1 MTTAVSLAI
10 APVAGRIGARIDGVR
25 LGPDLDPETVTAIRD
40 ALLRHKV
47 IFLPGQHHLDDAA
60 HAGFAR
66 LLGELTTAHPTVPAV
81 DGTANVLPLDA
92 EAGGKANQWHTDVT
106 FVDAPPAFSVLRAV
120 TIPPYGGDTS
130 WANTVTA
137 YEELPPTLRELAER
151 LWALHS
157 NLYDYAALKPEA
169 SAADQAHYREVF
181 TRINFETEHPVVRV
195 HPETGERSLLL
206 GNFAQHLLGVPKADS
221 AHLIDLLQSHVSRL
235 ENTVR
240 WRWSAGD
247 VAIWDN
253 RATQHYAID
262 DYGDQPRRMHRVTIA
277 GDVPVGVHGQRSVS
291 RTGDATAYHA

>member
-1 MTTAVSLAI
+1 
-10 APVAGRIGARIDGVR
+10 VA
-25 LGPDLDPETVTAIRD
+25 
-40 ALLRHKV
+40 
-47 IFLPGQHHLDDAA
+47 
-60 HAGFAR
+60 
-66 LLGELTTAHPTVPAV
+66 
-81 DGTANVLPLDA
+81 
-92 EAGGKANQWHTDVT
+92 
-106 FVDAPPAFSVLRAV
+106 
-120 TIPPYGGDTS
+120 
-130 WANTVTA
+130 A

-181 TRINFETEHPVVRV
+181 TRITFETEHPVVRV